1 MLTPGLTGNAA
12 DVTIYIPSH
21 RMVFGGH
28 MADTEKITINL
39 SAVDL
44 GRIDL
49 LAEEG
54 YYSHRTDFIRTAI
67 RKELES
73 QGAVVAGSVAR
84 RASTVGLALYTRKS
98 LEKYLQEKRML
109 EINVVGGVHLADDVT
124 PELALGTIR
133 SLKVYG
139 VLRARQAVKDA

>member
-1 MLTPGLTGNAA
+1 
-12 DVTIYIPSH
+12 
-21 RMVFGGH
+21 
-28 MADTEKITINL
+28 L

-54 YYSHRTDFIRTAI
+54 YYSNRTDFIRTAI

-84 RASTVGLALYTRKS
+84 RASTVGLALYTRES
-98 LEKYLQEKRML
+98 LEKYFQEKRML

-139 VLRARQAVKDA
+139 VLRARQAVKDALGDRIG